1 MRTDHWKNSTNV
13 SLYDRVV
20 ERQRLARVMA
30 WLLWGA
36 RLRPWY
42 AELDELGRL
51 AASRSV
57 LDVPCGGGVAFR
69 GLRAASG
76 PRYVAADLSS
86 LMLDRARAEAVRRGL
101 THIEF
106 AQADVTDLPYPDES
120 FDLCVSY
127 NGLHCFPDPGSA
139 VAEMARVLRT
149 GGELIGTAI
158 VLGAG
163 RRQDAVIAKNRELG
177 IFGRVGTG
185 AEVRGWLSAAG
196 FGELRIRH
204 SGAMM
209 FFRTTRNGSAGFH

>member
-1 MRTDHWKNSTNV
+1 MRTDHWKSSTNV

-36 RLRPWY
+36 RLRSWY
-42 AELDELGRL
+42 RELDDLGSM
-51 AASRSV
+51 AASKSV

-69 GLRAASG
+69 GLRASVG

-86 LMLDRARAEAVRRGL
+86 VMLDRARTEAARRGL

-106 AQADVTDLPYPDES
+106 AQADVAHLPYPDET

-127 NGLHCFPDPGSA
+127 NGLHCFPDPPSA
-139 VAEMARVLRT
+139 VAEMARVLRA

-185 AEVRGWLSAAG
+185 AEVRSWLGAAG
-196 FGELRIRH
+196 FGDLRFRH
-204 SGAMM
+204 SGAML
-209 FFRTTRNGSAGFH
+209 FFRATRNGSAGFH